1 MQLVSRPL
9 AHCFDS
15 KSAVEIVNTLAGG
28 SESAVELIK
37 ASATSANASKA
48 WNALLHDGFADVAI
62 EEVATGTLDMSDVA
76 VSAPLKGLEFYT
88 YTKAGMGAGTMQI
101 THGRTNYLIR

>member
-1 MQLVSRPL
+1 MLLLQ
-9 AHCFDS
+9 
-15 KSAVEIVNTLAGG
+15 
-28 SESAVELIK
+28 
-37 ASATSANASKA
+37 NASKA

-88 YTKAGMGAGTMQI
+88 YTKAGMGAGNNANNPWTYELPDPV
-101 THGRTNYLIR
+101 TRLSWDNYVVMSAADAVAYWSRGKSAIQRFNEW